1 MGRIRTFALLLFAWG
16 TATMTMAQDSQTAY
30 NFLRLPMSAHA
41 AALGGDNISLIED
54 DAALMFNNPAL
65 LGSVSDKTIGLNFM
79 TYMQGAV
86 VAGASFNR
94 TVGERASWG
103 ATAQYAD
110 YGKMKETDLNNT
122 QLGEFTAKDIAVAGL
137 FSYELTDKLVGGIA
151 AKVIT
156 SYIGKY
162 NSLAVGID
170 LGLNYYNPDQDLSL
184 SIAARNLGGQLNAYH
199 DDYERMP
206 MDLQIGATKRL
217 KGAPFRLSAS
227 LVDMTHYDYK
237 FINHLA
243 VGVDIL
249 LSPTIWIGGGYNF
262 RRAKEMTL
270 RNGDDEESSHGAGL
284 SLGAG
289 LQLERFKL
297 NLAYA
302 KYHVSSNSIVINLA
316 LNI

>member
-1 MGRIRTFALLLFAWG
+1 MRKVIFLLLTICCTLG
-16 TATMTMAQDSQTAY
+16 SHAQDSQTAY

-94 TVGERASWG
+94 TAGERASWG
-103 ATAQYAD
+103 ATAQYAN
-110 YGKMKETDLNNT
+110 YGKMKETDEYNT
-122 QLGEFTAKDIAVAGL
+122 ILGDFSAKDIALTGL
-137 FSYELTDKLVGGIA
+137 FAYELTDHLVGGIA
-151 AKVIT
+151 AKFIT
-156 SYIGKY
+156 SYIGDY
-162 NSLAVGID
+162 NSLAVGVD
-170 LGLNYYNPDQDLSL
+170 LGLNYYHPESDLSL
-184 SIAARNLGGQLNAYH
+184 SIVAHNLGGQVKAYH

-206 MDLQIGATKRL
+206 MDLTLGATKRL

-237 FINHLA
+237 FIHHLA
-243 VGVDIL
+243 LGVDIL
-249 LSPTIWIGGGYNF
+249 LGPTIWVGGGYNF
-262 RRAKEMTL
+262 RRAKEMTV